1 MKDEH
6 MLYLKEKVDLEKSVR
21 GTSAVSELLGPL
33 IACLLWR
40 RDSGT
45 VIEDNGYLLLLSIQ
59 IFSFLSLLAKEE
71 GSAKCR

>member
-6 MLYLKEKVDLEKSVR
+6 MLYLKEKVELEKSVR
-21 GTSAVSELLGPL
+21 ETCAVWELHGPL
-33 IACLLWR
+33 ITCLLWR

-45 VIEDNGYLLLLSIQ
+45 VIEDSGYLLLLSVQ
-59 IFSFLSLLAKEE
+59 IFVFLSLLGKEE